1 MQCCIILCL
10 NICMY
15 LQIMLYLL
23 YCVYCIVPIVYV
35 HWILQNAL
43 AHFIVKEI
51 IDFTVI
57 PDQKSFGFLVKG
69 DESSAYIYYCYQ
81 STINEFNSEVMKF
94 TLASN
99 SCIFMRVIRACN
111 N

>member
-1 MQCCIILCL
+1 MLHNPLFKHMHVLTNYVISIVLCL
-10 NICMY
+10 F
-15 LQIMLYLL
+15 
-23 YCVYCIVPIVYV
+23 IVPTVYV

-51 IDFTVI
+51 IDFTVV